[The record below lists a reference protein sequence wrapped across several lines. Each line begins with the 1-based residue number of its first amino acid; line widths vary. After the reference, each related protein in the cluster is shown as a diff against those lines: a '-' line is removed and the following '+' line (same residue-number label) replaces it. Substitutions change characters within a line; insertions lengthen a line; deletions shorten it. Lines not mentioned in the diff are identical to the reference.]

1 MISTPQPKKSEP
13 FKHFR
18 IFKGLLPSKNK
29 VLKKR
34 ADVSTASAGLQIVAG
49 LEFRFVPLRVVK
61 AALPST
67 LSEHQPV
74 SRGGMGKTAQSDGGC
89 FMPGEPE
96 METCDGPICI

>member
-1 MISTPQPKKSEP
+1 MPWYLPRNQKNRNLSS
-13 FKHFR
+13 

-29 VLKKR
+29 VLTKR
-34 ADVSTASAGLQIVAG
+34 ADIPTGSAGLQIVAG

-67 LSEHQPV
+67 LVRTPAGEQ
-74 SRGGMGKTAQSDGGC
+74 RWNGKKAQRDGGC